1 MNQDAQ
7 AYLRHYIN
15 HEQSDWKQW
24 LPTAQL
30 ALNSRYH
37 AGLGMSAF
45 FATHGYEAPSPVA
58 LEPEPVENRG
68 LAAAQ
73 RAKEFVQKM
82 REISDLC
89 QTSMAAAA

>member
-1 MNQDAQ
+1 
-7 AYLRHYIN
+7 
-15 HEQSDWKQW
+15 
-24 LPTAQL
+24 
-30 ALNSRYH
+30 
-37 AGLGMSAF
+37 MSAF

-82 REISDLC
+82 KEISDLY
-89 QTSMAAAA
+89 QTSIAAAA